1 MSRRSL
7 RCRSLAPAL
16 LSGLVAFALAAC
28 GSDPAPKPEVDA
40 SSKVGRWKTT
50 GALGTGR
57 GGQTE
62 STLPDG
68 KVLVAGG
75 QTTDIY
81 AAMRSAEIFDPATG
95 KWKPTG
101 EMGAGRTGHLA
112 TVLPGGKVLVTGGLI
127 TSGGLNTAEIF
138 DPAAGSWSPAATMN
152 VARFNHSS
160 SLLPDGKVLVAG
172 GFGLADAPGL
182 ASAEVYDPAA
192 DTWTPTPA
200 MAGGRGLHTA
210 TVLPDGKV
218 LVAAGNEVGVF
229 RRTAAEATSTTV
241 TNGLASAPP
250 NGKGE
255 VATAELYDPATA
267 GWSATGALKK
277 ARSNQTATLLK
288 TGKVLVVGGFSP
300 SGELDS
306 AELYDPAAGTWE
318 LTAPLT
324 SPRTIHTAALL
335 PDGQVLIAG
344 QVGSSGSI
352 LSATVP
358 TADLYD
364 PVTGKWKR
372 AADMGTPRTGHSATV
387 LADGRVLV
395 TGGLNS
401 VGAIIDAE
409 LFSVQAKAG
418 L

>member
-1 MSRRSL
+1 MSMQALRR
-7 RCRSLAPAL
+7 RCLAPML
-16 LSGLVAFALAAC
+16 LVGLVAVGC

-40 SSKVGRWKTT
+40 GSKVGQWKAT
-50 GALGTGR
+50 GALGTAR
-57 GGQTE
+57 GGQTQ

-68 KVLVAGG
+68 RVLVAGG
-75 QTTDIY
+75 QTTDVY

-101 EMGAGRTGHLA
+101 DMGASRTGHVA
-112 TVLPGGKVLVTGGLI
+112 TVLPNGKVLVTGGLI

-138 DPAAGSWSPAATMN
+138 DPAAGSWSPAASMN
-152 VARFNHSS
+152 GARFNHSS
-160 SLLPDGKVLVAG
+160 SLLPNGKVLVAG
-172 GFGLADAPGL
+172 GFALVDAPGL

-192 DTWTPTPA
+192 NSWTPTPP

-255 VATAELYDPATA
+255 VATAELYDPAA
-267 GWSATGALKK
+267 GTWSATGALKK
-277 ARSNQTATLLK
+277 ARSNHTATLLK
-288 TGKVLVVGGFSP
+288 TGTVLVVGGFSP
-300 SGELDS
+300 SGELDA
-306 AELYDPAAGTWE
+306 AELYDPAAAAWE

-344 QVGSSGSI
+344 GQVGSSGSI
-352 LSATVP
+352 LSSTVP

-364 PVTGKWKR
+364 PVTGKWMR
-372 AADMGTPRTGHSATV
+372 AADLGTPRTGHSATV
-387 LADGRVLV
+387 LADGQVLV
-395 TGGLNS
+395 AGGLNS
-401 VGAIIDAE
+401 VGAVGDAE
-409 LFSVQAKAG
+409 LFSVKAKAG